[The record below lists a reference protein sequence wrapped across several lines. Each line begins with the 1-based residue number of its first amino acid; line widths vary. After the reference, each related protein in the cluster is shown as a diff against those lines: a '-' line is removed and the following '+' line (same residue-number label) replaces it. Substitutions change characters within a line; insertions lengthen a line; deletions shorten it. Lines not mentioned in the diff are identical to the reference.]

1 MERKCDKCDRPA
13 TVHLTEIINGQ
24 KIEMHLC
31 EHCANEEGLHIQTP
45 GNVPLNELLNDF
57 ITNTTQEP
65 PADAPAPDKPAD
77 LRCDLCGMT
86 FSEYRD
92 KGRLGCPN
100 DYEAFADALVPMLM
114 ATHEGACEHIGKVPH
129 RSGGEQERQTALL
142 RLRAELKRAIAV
154 EDYERA
160 AVLRNQIQEL
170 EQA

>member
-31 EHCANEEGLHIQTP
+31 EYCASEEGLHIQTP

-57 ITNTTQEP
+57 ITN
-65 PADAPAPDKPAD
+65 AAGAPERQRPAD

-100 DYEAFADALVPMLM
+100 DYEAFAEALVPMLR
-114 ATHEGACEHIGKVPH
+114 ATHEGASEHIGKVPH
-129 RSGGEQERQTALL
+129 RSGGTQERQTALL
-142 RLRAELKRAIAV
+142 RLRVELKRAIAT

>member
-24 KIEMHLC
+24 KMEMHLC
-31 EHCANEEGLHIQTP
+31 EQCANSEGIHLQTP
-45 GNVPLNELLNDF
+45 GNVPLNELLQDF
-57 ITNTTQEP
+57 ITSAAEESSG
-65 PADAPAPDKPAD
+65 AASRSHAGD
-77 LRCDLCGMT
+77 LKCDLCGMT

-100 DYEAFADALVPMLM
+100 DYEAFAEALTPMLR